1 MNHGRE
7 RVDTQS
13 AFAYCEQFTRE
24 HYENFPVASL
34 LIPADRRPFVSSI
47 YAFARTADD
56 FADEGTVAPFE
67 RLRKIDEW
75 EAKLDGCFA
84 GKADHPVFIALAETV
99 AKTGIP
105 REPLSALL
113 KAFRLDVTKR
123 SFGDFTELLE
133 YCDNSANPVGQLL
146 LHVLG
151 EANEKTVPLS
161 NSVCT
166 GLQLTNFWQDVSVDM
181 AKGRV
186 YIPLEDLDRFG
197 YTRSDL
203 GRKVLDERFR
213 ELMRFQVERTRTYF
227 TTGEPILREVGRR
240 LRLELSLTLR
250 GGSAILDKIQRI
262 RYDVLTHRPK
272 LSTIDKLTI
281 VSAAFLRA
289 SL

>member
-1 MNHGRE
+1 
-7 RVDTQS
+7 VDTQS
-13 AFAYCEQFTRE
+13 AFAYCEQLTRE

-34 LIPADRRPFVSSI
+34 FVPADRRPFVSSI

-56 FADEGTVAPFE
+56 FADEGTVAPCE

-84 GKADHPVFIALAETV
+84 GRADHPVFIALAETI

-113 KAFRLDVTKR
+113 KAFRMDVTKQ
-123 SFGDFTELLE
+123 SFGDFAELLE
-133 YCDNSANPVGQLL
+133 YCDNSANPVGQLV
-146 LHVLG
+146 LHILG
-151 EANEKTVPLS
+151 EANDTTVPLS

-166 GLQLTNFWQDVSVDM
+166 GLQLANFWQDVSIDM
-181 AKGRV
+181 AMGRV

-197 YTRSDL
+197 YTKSDL
-203 GRKVLDERFR
+203 GRRILDDRFR
-213 ELMRFQVERTRTYF
+213 ELMRFQVERTRTF
-227 TTGEPILREVGRR
+227 FRAGEPILREVGRR
-240 LRLELSLTLR
+240 LRFELSLTLG
-250 GGSAILDKIQRI
+250 GGSAILDKIQKI
-262 RYDVLTHRPK
+262 RYDVLTHRPR

-281 VSAAFLRA
+281 ASAAVLRA

>member
-1 MNHGRE
+1 M
-7 RVDTQS
+7 DTQS
-13 AFAYCEQFTRE
+13 AFAYCERLTRE

-34 LIPADRRPFVSSI
+34 FIPADRRLYVSSI
-47 YAFARTADD
+47 YAFARIADD

-84 GKADHPVFIALAETV
+84 GRADHPVFIALAETV

-113 KAFRLDVTKR
+113 KAFRMDVTKR

-133 YCDNSANPVGQLL
+133 YCENSANPVGQLV
-146 LHVLG
+146 LHIFG
-151 EANEKTVPLS
+151 EASEKTVSLS

-197 YTRSDL
+197 YTKSDL
-203 GRKVLDERFR
+203 GRNVLDDRFR
-213 ELMRFQVERTRTYF
+213 ELMRFQVERTRTF
-227 TTGEPILREVGRR
+227 LKAGEPILREVGRR

-262 RYDVLTHRPK
+262 RYDVLKHRPK
-272 LSTIDKLTI
+272 LSAFDKVTII
-281 VSAAFLRA
+281 SSAVFRA
-289 SL
+289 TL

>member
-1 MNHGRE
+1 M
-7 RVDTQS
+7 
-13 AFAYCEQFTRE
+13 TRQ

-34 LIPADRRPFVSSI
+34 FIPADRRPFVSSI

-75 EAKLDGCFA
+75 EAKLDECFA
-84 GKADHPVFIALAETV
+84 GRADHPVFIALAETI

-113 KAFRLDVTKR
+113 KAFRMDVTKR
-123 SFGDFTELLE
+123 CFGDFTELLE
-133 YCDNSANPVGQLL
+133 YCENSANPVGQLL
-146 LHVLG
+146 LHIFG
-151 EANEKTVPLS
+151 EANEKTVLLS

-166 GLQLTNFWQDVSVDM
+166 GLQLANFWQDLSVDM

-197 YTRSDL
+197 YTESDL
-203 GRKVLDERFR
+203 GRKVLDDRFR
-213 ELMRFQVERTRTYF
+213 ELMRFQVERTRTF
-227 TTGEPILREVGRR
+227 FKAGQPILREVGRR

-250 GGSAILDKIQRI
+250 GGSAILDKIQGA
-262 RYDVLTHRPK
+262 RYDVLTRRPK
-272 LSTIDKLTI
+272 LSTFDKLTI
-281 VSAAFLRA
+281 VSAAVLRG